1 MTRTVELVIAGDGA
15 GVFHAAATA
24 VRAGQ
29 SVLVL
34 LRSSDTR
41 VGRRLHRRLR
51 HLAIAGGGAC
61 AVESDVAVVCVDG
74 IAGVEA
80 VVFRHR
86 RTGRLDAVNA
96 TAFTDACTENGKPIR
111 SAVDFD

>member
-1 MTRTVELVIAGDGA
+1 MTRTVDLVIAGDGA
-15 GVFHAAATA
+15 AVFPAAATA

-29 SVLVL
+29 RVLVL
-34 LRSSDTR
+34 LRSSDAR
-41 VGRRLHRRLR
+41 VGRRLRRRLR
-51 HLAIAGGGAC
+51 PVAIAGGGVC
-61 AVESDVAVVCVDG
+61 ALEIDVAVVCVDG

-96 TAFTDACTENGKPIR
+96 AAFDAV
-111 SAVDFD
+111 A